1 MLISTKGRYALQVM
15 CDLLAHDSGGFVPL
29 KEIAARQDISL
40 KYLESITK
48 TLVRGNLIAAS
59 SGRGGGYR
67 LLRDGSGY
75 TVGEI
80 LRCTEG
86 SLAPVACVEESSC
99 ARQDACMACSL
110 WAGLQDAID
119 GYLDG
124 ITLKELLER
133 TRSHRKE
140 SDHHGKEIT

>member
-15 CDLLAHDSGGFVPL
+15 CDLLAHDSGDYVPL

-67 LLRDGSGY
+67 LLRGGEDY

-86 SLAPVACVEESSC
+86 SLAPVACVEESECS
-99 ARQDACMACSL
+99 RQDACMACSL

-124 ITLKELLER
+124 ITLETLLER

>member
-1 MLISTKGRYALQVM
+1 MLISTRGRYALQVM
-15 CDLLAHDSGGFVPL
+15 CDLLAHQSGGYVPL
-29 KEIAARQDISL
+29 KEIAARQNISL

-48 TLVRGNLIAAS
+48 TLVRGGLAEAS

-67 LLRDGSGY
+67 LLRSGDEY

-86 SLAPVACVEESSC
+86 SLAPVACVEENPSEC

-110 WAGLQDAID
+110 WAGLQNAID
-119 GYLDG
+119 DYLDG
-124 ITLKELLER
+124 ITLQQLLEC
-133 TRSHRKE
+133 TRMNRKE
-140 SDHHGKEIT
+140 TDHHGK

>member
-1 MLISTKGRYALQVM
+1 MLMSTRGRYALQVM
-15 CDLLAHDSGGFVPL
+15 CDLLEHQSGGYVPL

-48 TLVRGNLIAAS
+48 ILVRGELVEAS

-67 LLRDGSGY
+67 LLRAGDGY

-86 SLAPVACVEESSC
+86 SLAPVACVEEDVSHCS
-99 ARQDACMACSL
+99 RQDACMACSL
-110 WAGLQDAID
+110 WEGLKDAID

-124 ITLKELLER
+124 ITLQELYQR
-133 TRSHRKE
+133 TRMHRKE
-140 SDHHGKEIT
+140 TSNHGK

>member
-15 CDLLAHDSGGFVPL
+15 CDLLAHDSGGYVPL

-48 TLVRGNLIAAS
+48 TLVRGNLIGAS

-67 LLRDGSGY
+67 LLRDGDHY

-86 SLAPVACVEESSC
+86 SLAPVACVEEEAC
-99 ARQDACMACSL
+99 CRQDACMACSL

>member
-1 MLISTKGRYALQVM
+1 MLISTRGRYALQVM
-15 CDLLAHDSGGFVPL
+15 CDLLAHQSGGYVPL
-29 KEIAARQDISL
+29 KEIAARQNISL

-48 TLVRGNLIAAS
+48 TLVRGGLAEAS

-67 LLRDGSGY
+67 LLRSGDEY

-86 SLAPVACVEESSC
+86 SLAPVACVEENPSEC

-110 WAGLQDAID
+110 WAGLQNAID
-119 GYLDG
+119 DYLDG
-124 ITLKELLER
+124 ITLQQLLER
-133 TRSHRKE
+133 TRMNRNQT
-140 SDHHGKEIT
+140 DHHGK

>member
-1 MLISTKGRYALQVM
+1 MRGG
-15 CDLLAHDSGGFVPL
+15 LA
-29 KEIAARQDISL
+29 E
-40 KYLESITK
+40 
-48 TLVRGNLIAAS
+48 AS

-67 LLRDGSGY
+67 LLRSGNEY

-86 SLAPVACVEESSC
+86 SLAPVACVEENPSEC

-124 ITLKELLER
+124 ISLEELLKN
-133 TRSHRKE
+133 TNAHRKE

>member
-15 CDLLAHDSGGFVPL
+15 CDLLAHDSGDFVPL
-29 KEIAARQDISL
+29 KEIA
-40 KYLESITK
+40 
-48 TLVRGNLIAAS
+48 
-59 SGRGGGYR
+59 
-67 LLRDGSGY
+67 
-75 TVGEI
+75 
-80 LRCTEG
+80 
-86 SLAPVACVEESSC
+86 

-124 ITLKELLER
+124 ITLETLLER

>member
-15 CDLLAHDSGGFVPL
+15 CDLLAHDSGGYVPL
-29 KEIAARQDISL
+29 KEIAARQNISL

-48 TLVRGNLIAAS
+48 TLVRGELIAAS

-67 LLRDGSGY
+67 LLRDGDHY

-86 SLAPVACVEESSC
+86 SLAPVACVEESDCS
-99 ARQDACMACSL
+99 RQGSCMACSL
-110 WAGLQDAID
+110 WEGLQDAID

-124 ITLKELLER
+124 ITLKELLDR
-133 TRSHRKE
+133 TNTHRKE
-140 SDHHGKEIT
+140 SVSHE

>member
-1 MLISTKGRYALQVM
+1 MLISTRGRYALQVM
-15 CDLLAHDSGGFVPL
+15 CDLLAHQSGGYVPL
-29 KEIAARQDISL
+29 KEIAARQNISL

-48 TLVRGNLIAAS
+48 TLVRGGLAEAS

-67 LLRDGSGY
+67 LLRSGDEY

-86 SLAPVACVEESSC
+86 SLAPVACVEENPSEC

-110 WAGLQDAID
+110 WAGLQYAID
-119 GYLDG
+119 DYLDG
-124 ITLKELLER
+124 ITLQQLLEC
-133 TRSHRKE
+133 TRMKRKE
-140 SDHHGKEIT
+140 TDHHGK

>member
-15 CDLLAHDSGGFVPL
+15 CDLLAHDSGDYVPL

-67 LLRDGSGY
+67 LLRDGDGY

-99 ARQDACMACSL
+99 NRQDACMACSL

-124 ITLKELLER
+124 ITLQELLER